1 MNSYPFDENRDM
13 EAVLKL
19 LLTCKANKSI
29 DHFLPFML
37 RLVLTPSSLL
47 SSTSIDLATDVQV
60 WEKSNGTI
68 CGFALV
74 DLSVWGLFYLVSPS
88 KEGGPLEQEILSW
101 ACNRASHISRGK
113 SIALRCRRVREDN
126 PKRILSLERQG
137 FRRESNRQGLRMVRP
152 LDVPLDR
159 PLIPQGF
166 KIRHL
171 SDQDEIE
178 AYVTLVNSAIPG
190 ATSVETHQR

>member
-13 EAVLKL
+13 EAVLGL
-19 LLTCKANKSI
+19 LLTCKANKGI

-74 DLSVWGLFYLVSPS
+74 DLTVWGTVLL
-88 KEGGPLEQEILSW
+88 
-101 ACNRASHISRGK
+101 GK
-113 SIALRCRRVREDN
+113 SE
-126 PKRILSLERQG
+126 
-137 FRRESNRQGLRMVRP
+137 
-152 LDVPLDR
+152 
-159 PLIPQGF
+159 
-166 KIRHL
+166 
-171 SDQDEIE
+171 
-178 AYVTLVNSAIPG
+178 
-190 ATSVETHQR
+190 